1 MLKVNVWVEKE
12 GRNKTNEVIHAR
24 PDKVQV
30 AAFYQAHVVLVHP
43 SSFVSEEDHD
53 VKGSSVTER
62 QDGPVSCRGTDD
74 RCEYAPVNY
83 VRVHGGDGRMSRWL
97 MVSYLARE
105 ANEGASYLIGRRMRM
120 ASSSL

>member
-62 QDGPVSCRGTDD
+62 QDGPVSCRAQ
-74 RCEYAPVNY
+74 RR
-83 VRVHGGDGRMSRWL
+83 RV
-97 MVSYLARE
+97 
-105 ANEGASYLIGRRMRM
+105 
-120 ASSSL
+120 

>member
-53 VKGSSVTER
+53 VKVSYVTER
-62 QDGPVSCRGTDD
+62 
-74 RCEYAPVNY
+74 
-83 VRVHGGDGRMSRWL
+83 
-97 MVSYLARE
+97 
-105 ANEGASYLIGRRMRM
+105 
-120 ASSSL
+120 

>member
-62 QDGPVSCRGTDD
+62 QDGPISSRML
-74 RCEYAPVNY
+74 RR
-83 VRVHGGDGRMSRWL
+83 RV
-97 MVSYLARE
+97 
-105 ANEGASYLIGRRMRM
+105 
-120 ASSSL
+120 